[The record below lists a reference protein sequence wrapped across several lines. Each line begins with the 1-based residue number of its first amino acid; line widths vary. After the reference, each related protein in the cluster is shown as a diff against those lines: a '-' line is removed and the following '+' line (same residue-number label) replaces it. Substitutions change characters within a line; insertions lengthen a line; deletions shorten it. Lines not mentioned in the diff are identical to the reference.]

1 LRIDRS
7 ETRLVCCAALKL
19 PFSLFFALRYL
30 QPKRTFV
37 SVISIITVLG
47 VTLGIGVMILV
58 ISVMTGFDQELRR
71 KVLGF
76 EPHLLAS
83 GPEMVDHW
91 RDIDAVLQKTPGV
104 LATAPYVQGPVIL
117 TFGDARSTPIL
128 RGIDPDR
135 EEEVTHIRSALK
147 QGKFDLEMDAEGKS
161 NKVVIGA
168 ALAKDLGATLGD
180 VITVY
185 APGNVS
191 AILEKLDKA
200 KAGEDSQKALED
212 LRSMVLPAELEITGI
227 FSSGRYLYDA
237 NYLLVSLNIAQELNG
252 LGDGVAGISMRT
264 ADPYRV
270 EEVKQI
276 FYDHIA
282 TTQVPG
288 LDHPPDVELMS
299 WIDMNH
305 ELFDA
310 LRVERNTM
318 FVILIFIVIVA
329 GFSII
334 NTLITVTTQ
343 KTREI
348 GVMKALGATEG
359 QIVGVFLL
367 FGVIVDLLGT
377 VLGVAFA
384 LLAIHFRNPFK
395 EWLASTF
402 HIEVFPASIYQFSQ
416 IPATIVP
423 RDVAIICISALVISA
438 LAAFIPA
445 YLAARMD
452 PVKAL
457 RFE

>member
-1 LRIDRS
+1 MRIDRGDG
-7 ETRLVCCAALKL
+7 RLVCCAPLKL

-30 QPKRTFV
+30 RPKRTFV
-37 SVISIITVLG
+37 SLISIINVLG

-76 EPHLLAS
+76 EPHLLAT
-83 GPEMVDHW
+83 GPEMADHW
-91 RDIDAVLQKTPGV
+91 REVDTLLQKTPGV
-104 LATAPYVQGPVIL
+104 VATAPYVQGPVIL
-117 TFGDARSTPIL
+117 TFGNAQSTPIL
-128 RGIDPDR
+128 RGIDPAR
-135 EEEVTHIRSALK
+135 EEAVTHITTAK
-147 QGKFDLEMDAEGKS
+147 IEGKFDLEMDAEGKS
-161 NKVVIGA
+161 NKVVLGA
-168 ALAKDLGATLGD
+168 QLAKDLGAEVGD
-180 VITVY
+180 IITVY

-191 AILEKLDKA
+191 AMLKKLEEAQSGD
-200 KAGEDSQKALED
+200 DSKKALDD
-212 LRSMVLPAELEITGI
+212 LRSMILPAELEVTGT

-252 LGDGVAGISMRT
+252 LTDGVHGISMRT
-264 ADPYRV
+264 TDPYGV
-270 EEVKQI
+270 EDVKHTFRGATENLRWDNSEYAPQI
-276 FYDHIA
+276 
-282 TTQVPG
+282 
-288 LDHPPDVELMS
+288 ELMS

-318 FVILIFIVIVA
+318 FIILTFIIIVA
-329 GFSII
+329 AFSIV

-343 KTREI
+343 RTREI
-348 GVMKALGATEG
+348 GVMKALGATQG

-367 FGVIVDLLGT
+367 FGIIVDLIGT
-377 VLGVAFA
+377 ILGVVFA
-384 LLAIHFRNPFK
+384 LLAVHFRNPMK

-416 IPATIVP
+416 IPAKVVP
-423 RDVAIICISALVISA
+423 GDVLIICVSALLISA
-438 LAAFIPA
+438 LAALLPA
-445 YLAARMD
+445 LRAARLD